1 MTDDI
6 VIRLRGSA
14 DCTCL
19 FHTEHGLT
27 RKCLFCESA
36 DEIERLRSLLDNT
49 LERENRDNAR
59 QLEIVRKVG
68 ANRDMWRNTCTK
80 LVGMMLP
87 FSLLMKP
94 NEQEELIIILREA
107 KESVK
112 RVAGE

>member
-1 MTDDI
+1 MNDDI
-6 VIRLRGSA
+6 VTRLRGSA
-14 DCTCL
+14 DCVCL
-19 FHTEHGLT
+19 FHVEHGLI

-59 QLEIVRKVG
+59 QLEIVRKVE

-87 FSLLMKP
+87 FSLLMRD
-94 NEQEELIIILREA
+94 EERKELAIILTEA
-107 KESVK
+107 VDGSPE
-112 RVAGE
+112 